1 MSTACVPA
9 QTTSSPSRRAPLS
22 PDGGPMWAIR
32 DTAAMVWRN
41 LTVIRR
47 VPQLLVF
54 ALVQPMIFVLMFRYV
69 FGGSITIPGRNYV
82 DYLMPGIFVQ
92 TVAFGAINTAV
103 GLAEDKNKGL
113 LERLRTLPMARSA
126 VLAGRVLADTTRNA
140 FVITLMLLVGFLV
153 GFNTHTNALMVI
165 AGVGVL
171 VLFGLSLAWL
181 FALIGLSVTNG
192 EAAQAAAFP
201 LLAPL
206 VFASNAFVDPAK
218 MPGWLQGWAKHQP
231 VSATADAVR
240 ACMLGG
246 PTASKVLIAIA
257 WALGISAVLA
267 PVAVRRYRNS

>member
-1 MSTACVPA
+1 MSTASTPA
-9 QTTSSPSRRAPLS
+9 QTAPPPSRRAPLS

-153 GFNTHTNALMVI
+153 GFNTHTNAFMVI

-192 EAAQAAAFP
+192 ESAQAAAFP

>member
-1 MSTACVPA
+1 
-9 QTTSSPSRRAPLS
+9 
-22 PDGGPMWAIR
+22 MWAIR

-246 PTASKVLIAIA
+246 PTAGKVLIAIA